1 VFVSTV
7 TLYKHGPQ
15 VSYQVK
21 KMSNS
26 DKHLLDAV
34 TKLSEKMDAY
44 DRRLTLMGSNIVKVQ
59 SQVDLSMKSI
69 QVLQK
74 EQVLLLQSVTNLV
87 SSGFTVLVGPER

>member
-44 DRRLTLMGSNIVKVQ
+44 DRRLTLMGSDIVKVQ

-74 EQVLLLQSVTNLV
+74 EQVLLLQSVTNPV
-87 SSGFTVLVGPER
+87 SSGRLGLAGGSG

>member
-21 KMSNS
+21 KMYNS
-26 DKHLLDAV
+26 DKHLLDVV

-44 DRRLTLMGSNIVKVQ
+44 DRLLTLMGSDIVKVQ

-74 EQVLLLQSVTNLV
+74 EQVLLLQSVTNPV
-87 SSGFTVLVGPER
+87 SSGRLGLAGGSG